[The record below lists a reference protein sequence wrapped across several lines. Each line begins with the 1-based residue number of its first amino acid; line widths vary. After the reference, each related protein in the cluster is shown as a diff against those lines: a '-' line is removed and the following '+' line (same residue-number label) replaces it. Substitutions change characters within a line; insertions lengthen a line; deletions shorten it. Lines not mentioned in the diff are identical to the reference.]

1 MLCED
6 GKKMY
11 ITGTVFVKGAVPMVH
26 CILSPNY
33 CVCFA
38 MWAVASLCN
47 VSSRVTLQ
55 CEHSRHFAMWAVASL
70 CNVSTRVTLQCEH
83 SRHFAMWAVASLCN
97 VSSHV
102 TLQCQQ
108 SRRFAMWAVT
118 SLCNVSSHITHNR
131 RLNYFIFS
139 ISTWLCP
146 VALSF

>member
-55 CEHSRHFAMWAVASL
+55 CEHSHHFAMWAL
-70 CNVSTRVTLQCEH
+70 
-83 SRHFAMWAVASLCN
+83 ASLCN
-97 VSSHV
+97 VSSRVTLQCEQSCHCAMWAVASICNVSSHV
-102 TLQCQQ
+102 ILQCQQ
-108 SRRFAMWAVT
+108 SHHSQQTLKLFYFQYFHLTVSCCTVFLRNLQQY
-118 SLCNVSSHITHNR
+118 SLHKKK
-131 RLNYFIFS
+131 
-139 ISTWLCP
+139 ISE
-146 VALSF
+146 